1 MKRTILAACAA
12 MAMAVPQAG
21 AADYEV
27 QNVFEDAVYGAGI
40 GALVGL
46 GVSLINNSSGRQTAN
61 NLMTGAGVGIIGG
74 VIYGLYAGSR
84 AAAEYDNGRWRFA
97 VPTPELGVEHG
108 TLTARTDLVRARF

>member
-1 MKRTILAACAA
+1 MKRWAWVLAAGLVL
-12 MAMAVPQAG
+12 VPQAQ

-46 GVSLINNSSGRQTAN
+46 GISLINNSSGKQTAN
-61 NLMTGAGVGIIGG
+61 NIMTGAGVGIIGG

-84 AAAEYDNGRWRFA
+84 AMAEYEDGHWRFA
-97 VPTPELGVEHG
+97 VPTPEISLEGKHIA
-108 TLTARTDLVRARF
+108 ARTELLHARF